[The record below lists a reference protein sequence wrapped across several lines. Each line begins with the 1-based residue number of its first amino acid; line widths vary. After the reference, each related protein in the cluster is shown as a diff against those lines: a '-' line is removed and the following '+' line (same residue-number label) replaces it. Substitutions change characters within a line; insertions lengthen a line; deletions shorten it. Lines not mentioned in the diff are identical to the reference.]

1 MAITVLLEIPGMDQA
16 KYEKLIQKLQ
26 ATGAAP
32 EGRSFHI
39 ASGKEGGMLAV
50 DVWESPEKLQAFA
63 GKLMPLLQELGV
75 TPKEPQ
81 VLPTFFAVAG

>member
-16 KYEKLIQKLQ
+16 KYDKLIQKLQ

-32 EGRSFHI
+32 EGRLYHI
-39 ASGKEGGMLAV
+39 ASGKDNGMLAV

-81 VLPTFFAVAG
+81 VYPTFFAVAG